1 MDEFGTKLSDAVWEA
16 MCTASKYLGST
27 WRPTSAQMAK
37 LAYRKA
43 VRCRIGREPLLL
55 SQAEAAIQQAVSLL
69 PDDVA
74 IRTEAGLIARWGC
87 QVRG

>member
-1 MDEFGTKLSDAVWEA
+1 MEAYEFADGEVGTQEGGEMSNW
-16 MCTASKYLGST
+16 
-27 WRPTSAQMAK
+27 
-37 LAYRKA
+37 
-43 VRCRIGREPLLL
+43 REPLMI
-55 SQAEAAIQQAVSLL
+55 SQAEAAIQQAASLL